1 MTSISPALDAFLAE
15 HQLPEDYL
23 AFASTH
29 FSPLLEWAQG
39 AHAPQILG
47 INGSQGS
54 GKSTLAAWLVAA
66 LADQDIPALTLSMD
80 DFYLGKAARSALA
93 QSVHPLLATR
103 GVPGTHEVA
112 RAIEVLDALKECK
125 TPLLPRFDKATDD
138 CIPITRLVPPPEPVK
153 IIILEGWCLGAR
165 PQSEAELTTPINALE
180 RTEDEQGQWRR
191 WVNRQ
196 LERVYPAWFDR
207 VDRWVMLRAPSFAC
221 VADWRWQ
228 QEQKLWQKHKLAG
241 MLQQANHRGASATSG
256 LMTREQVQR
265 FVQHYERLTTHLLH
279 EMPDR
284 VEHLYQ
290 LDDRRNIIHEY
301 HRSHGALR

>member
-1 MTSISPALDAFLAE
+1 MPLTPSALSAFVAQ
-15 HQLPEDYL
+15 HQLPDTYL
-23 AFASTH
+23 AFANAH
-29 FSPLLEWAQG
+29 FSPLLTWAQ
-39 AHAPQILG
+39 AAKSPQILG

-66 LADQDIPALTLSMD
+66 LTDQGIPALALSMD
-80 DFYLGKAARSALA
+80 DFYLGKAARTLLA
-93 QSVHPLLATR
+93 NRVHPLLGTR
-103 GVPGTHEVA
+103 GVPGTHDVA

-125 TPLLPRFDKATDD
+125 TPIIPRFDKAIDD
-138 CIPITRLVPPPEPVK
+138 CVPASHLEPLHHPVK
-153 IIILEGWCLGAR
+153 IIVLEGWCLGAQ
-165 PQSEAELTTPINALE
+165 PQAEAALMHPINALE
-180 RTEDEQGQWRR
+180 RDEDQQGQWRS

-196 LERVYPAWFDR
+196 LAQTYQAWFQR
-207 VDRWVMLRAPSFAC
+207 VDRWVMLRAPSFEC
-221 VADWRWQ
+221 VAQWRWQ

-241 MLQQANHRGASATSG
+241 MLQQTDHRGGSTTSG

-265 FVQHYERLTTHLLH
+265 FVQYYERLTTHMLH

-290 LDDRRNIIHEY
+290 LDDRRNIIHEH